1 MESMGSKTIVFLKQL
16 ASMGSFPACI
26 SKIRD
31 TRTGE
36 VLFEQS
42 VEKRPMDNRGPMILR
57 DVPSYLE
64 IEWEETKIKIKTQ
77 SLVTQK
83 TYVVDLDHYRDSDA
97 YLQKHFGPKSRSALR
112 RYKKRLE
119 QCFRIEYWVHYGAM
133 DKIGYDVLFEQVRDL
148 MERRFEQKKER
159 NYELQHLEEIKNDV
173 YPKLLEKQASIFV
186 ILADNKPISI
196 RINLMHGKLA
206 YYILS
211 AFDPD
216 YDLFRIG
223 KLDMWQNIKWLIE
236 NGFEKYDLLKGY
248 AYIKE
253 DWADSI
259 YDNNLILVNR
269 DASLKGRM
277 GLLLCYWR
285 KKALLVLVGA
295 AKSLGLDR
303 SIRKMG
309 RQSAPK
315 WGMDPPEIRP
325 ISCTNQQADLF
336 DALPD
341 WHSQEKKLNRPLF
354 NLAYKHSFPVKRI
367 KVSIKKDDPRQFL
380 IEIGDAC
387 YLFIFGKDKSIP

>member
-1 MESMGSKTIVFLKQL
+1 MESMGSKTIIFLKQL

-42 VEKRPMDNRGPMILR
+42 VEKRPMDNRGAMILR

-64 IEWEETKIKIKTQ
+64 IEWDETKIKTQ
-77 SLVTQK
+77 ILATQK

-133 DKIGYDVLFEQVRDL
+133 DKIGYDVLFEQIRDL

-186 ILADNKPISI
+186 ITANGRPISI
-196 RINLMHGKLA
+196 RINLMRGTLA

-211 AFDPD
+211 VYDPD
-216 YDLFRIG
+216 YDIFRLG
-223 KLDMWQNIKWLIE
+223 KLDMWQNIHWFLE
-236 NGFEKYDLLKGY
+236 NGYKKYDLLKGY

-253 DWADSI
+253 RWADSI

-285 KKALLVLVGA
+285 KKALLALVRA

-303 SIRKMG
+303 AIRKMG
-309 RQSAPK
+309 RQLAPK
-315 WGMDPPEIRP
+315 WGMGPPEIWP

-341 WHSQEKKLNRPLF
+341 WHSQEKKLNRLLF
-354 NLAYKHSFPVKRI
+354 NLAYKHSFPINNI

-380 IEIGDAC
+380 IKIGDTC
-387 YLFIFGKDKSIP
+387 YLFTFDKNNPIR